1 MRCTYNELGS
11 LVSEDDRVA
20 RLGKTYDWN
29 IFMNT
34 SDVFNLPQADFE
46 GGRWYV
52 LPLVNWNMLPEMQIA
67 KLD

>member
-1 MRCTYNELGS
+1 
-11 LVSEDDRVA
+11 
-20 RLGKTYDWN
+20 
-29 IFMNT
+29 MNT
-34 SDVFNLPQADFE
+34 SEVFNLLQADFE